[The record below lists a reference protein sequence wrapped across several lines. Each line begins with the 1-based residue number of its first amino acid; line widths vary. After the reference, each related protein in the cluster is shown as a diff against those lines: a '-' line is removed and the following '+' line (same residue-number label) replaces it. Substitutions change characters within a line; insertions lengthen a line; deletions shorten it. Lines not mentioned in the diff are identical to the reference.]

1 MASSTNSRVFHLRR
15 IGSENC
21 GELKEKTV
29 NISRTAKVVKGGRR
43 FGFSALVVSGD
54 GRGAVGFGLGKSTEV
69 PDALRKAAD
78 SARKSL
84 IKVPLKGTTLPHA
97 VVGDSGPT
105 KIILKPAAPGTGV
118 IAGAAV
124 RAVLEN
130 AGVKDV
136 RTKII
141 GSSNP
146 YNVLEAMF
154 DGLLKLRNPQSVAA
168 ARNMELEATSYKPF

>member
-1 MASSTNSRVFHLRR
+1 MASNTNTRVFHLRR
-15 IGSENC
+15 VGPESC

-29 NISRTAKVVKGGRR
+29 NIARTTKVVKGGRR

-54 GRGAVGFGLGKSTEV
+54 GRGAVGFGLGKSAEV
-69 PDALRKAAD
+69 PDALRKGADAAH
-78 SARKSL
+78 KSL
-84 IKVPLKGTTLPHA
+84 IKVPLKGSTLPHA
-97 VVGDSGPT
+97 VVGQSGPT
-105 KIILKPAAPGTGV
+105 KIVLKPAAPGTGV
-118 IAGAAV
+118 IAGSTV

-154 DGLLKLRNPQSVAA
+154 NGLLKLRNPQAVAS
-168 ARNMELEATSYKPF
+168 ARNIDLEATSYKPF